1 MGEVAGLSFGTV
13 FALLEMLAQLC
24 LKQIIELLSSV
35 VLGVIVVVVGVCIC
49 FVIMGVTGWG
59 LALMVV
65 LRAERIELKSLT

>member
-35 VLGVIVVVVGVCIC
+35 VLGVIVVGVCIC